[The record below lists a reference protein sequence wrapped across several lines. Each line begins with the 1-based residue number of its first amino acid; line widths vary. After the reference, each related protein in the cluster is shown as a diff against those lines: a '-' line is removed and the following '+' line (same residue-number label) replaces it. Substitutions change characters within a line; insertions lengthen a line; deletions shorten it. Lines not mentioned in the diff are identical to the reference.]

1 MRGIILAI
9 LNCCI
14 ADSLSIQLRH
24 EDTPHSAEAQNPGCR
39 IVSPVPG
46 AAFGPSS
53 TIVSENRYFR
63 VEGHMYD
70 FSAGQTF
77 EVHLAV
83 FPSAKDGTEHS
94 ARRALHVEDGRTCVT
109 NSDENTIFCFDAF
122 QEHEVD
128 IITDGHDILF
138 KISVILPTVSGR
150 YTFVFRWAQREN
162 SGSNPL
168 VGFCKT
174 DYEILDAEVPADV
187 ESLYIPPQS
196 LPIASG
202 WGGDPCVDKFYCSD
216 EYREL
221 LHPSETTREQLHRIS
236 AQQVLAETRICEP
249 DCRKEDELLTVIL
262 RVHSRPGMFQ
272 ESLAAII
279 NSNAPISRVWV
290 IANEGSPHV
299 DFFRERTE
307 SAKKGN
313 LPTGLSLD
321 FFSSTLDTGYYE
333 AFLRAL
339 LTDTPYVAIIDD
351 DLLIGKDFFRV
362 ALHALR
368 YAVCLLYWYKS
379 TNTDLAEWV
388 CRTAGPVVL
397 WCNRYKSTNT
407 D

>member
-1 MRGIILAI
+1 
-9 LNCCI
+9 
-14 ADSLSIQLRH
+14 
-24 EDTPHSAEAQNPGCR
+24 
-39 IVSPVPG
+39 
-46 AAFGPSS
+46 
-53 TIVSENRYFR
+53 
-63 VEGHMYD
+63 
-70 FSAGQTF
+70 
-77 EVHLAV
+77 
-83 FPSAKDGTEHS
+83 
-94 ARRALHVEDGRTCVT
+94 VT
-109 NSDENTIFCFDAF
+109 NSDENTISCFDAF

-128 IITDGHDILF
+128 IIADGHDILF
-138 KISVILPTVSGR
+138 KISVILPPVSGR

-162 SGSNPL
+162 NPL

-187 ESLYIPPQS
+187 ESLYIPPHS

-202 WGGDPCVDKFYCSD
+202 GGGDPCVDKFYCSD

-221 LHPSETTREQLHRIS
+221 LYPSETTREQLHRIS
-236 AQQVLAETRICEP
+236 AEQVLAETRICEP

-279 NSNAPISRVWV
+279 NSNALISRVWV

-299 DFFRERTE
+299 DFFRKYTE
-307 SAKKGN
+307 SAKKG

-321 FFSSTLDTGYYE
+321 FFSSSLDTGYYE

-339 LTDTPYVAIIDD
+339 LTDTPYVAIMDD

-379 TNTDLAEWV
+379 TNTDEAEWV
-388 CRTAGPVVL
+388 CLLYWYRRTSGSMV
-397 WCNRYKSTNT
+397 
-407 D
+407 